1 MVAKSQ
7 KKRGDAYVW
16 IGLSEKGDSMSVYE
30 ALMLM
35 LAFATLVLRI
45 IDNDENKK

>member
-1 MVAKSQ
+1 
-7 KKRGDAYVW
+7 
-16 IGLSEKGDSMSVYE
+16 MSVYE